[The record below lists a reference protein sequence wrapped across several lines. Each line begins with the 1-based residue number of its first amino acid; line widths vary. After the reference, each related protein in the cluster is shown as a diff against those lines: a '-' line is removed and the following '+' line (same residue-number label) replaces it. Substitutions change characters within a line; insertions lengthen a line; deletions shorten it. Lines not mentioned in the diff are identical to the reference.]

1 MLFERPAPYLVLLCG
16 AVHFLC
22 ERQTSQV
29 HTYWWA
35 GWRKCHIPWVTYDGR
50 ESSGMRPLSANTW
63 FVWDKSF
70 FVSMLYWL
78 PRRAGARFKRKIFT
92 WVLGLKIAW
101 ILAWDS
107 IQEACKRKENFFQI
121 WNSSLKSSPMNYAHG
136 ARFRRRRKIVTRF
149 VTKVK
154 FEKEICINYWFHD
167 FSSKCI

>member
-1 MLFERPAPYLVLLCG
+1 MSQIFQFAMSYRLTSNSMLFERPAPYLVLLCG

-78 PRRAGARFKRKIFT
+78 PRRAGARFKRKIFA
-92 WVLGLKIAW
+92 WVLAWKIAW

-107 IQEACKRKENFFQI
+107 IQEECKRKEIAASWHANGKT
-121 WNSSLKSSPMNYAHG
+121 L
-136 ARFRRRRKIVTRF
+136 
-149 VTKVK
+149 
-154 FEKEICINYWFHD
+154 
-167 FSSKCI
+167 